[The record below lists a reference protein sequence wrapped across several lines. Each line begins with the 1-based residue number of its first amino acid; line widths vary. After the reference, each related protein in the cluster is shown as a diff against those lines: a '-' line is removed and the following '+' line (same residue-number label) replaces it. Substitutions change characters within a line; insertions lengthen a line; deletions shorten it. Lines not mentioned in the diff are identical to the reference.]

1 MLSVAFEIQLMHLTV
16 CRPKHLQQR
25 VLYDFVRSKLNFLA
39 HPDGSGFI
47 AGIAGS
53 NPADG
58 MDVPLFC
65 LLCAA
70 YVASATS

>member
-1 MLSVAFEIQLMHLTV
+1 VIQLTHLAV
-16 CRPKHLQQR
+16 CRPQHLHQR
-25 VLYDFVRSKLNFLA
+25 VLYDYVRTKLNFLA
-39 HPDGSGFI
+39 HPGGSGFI

-58 MDVPLFC
+58 MDVRLFC

-70 YVASATS
+70 